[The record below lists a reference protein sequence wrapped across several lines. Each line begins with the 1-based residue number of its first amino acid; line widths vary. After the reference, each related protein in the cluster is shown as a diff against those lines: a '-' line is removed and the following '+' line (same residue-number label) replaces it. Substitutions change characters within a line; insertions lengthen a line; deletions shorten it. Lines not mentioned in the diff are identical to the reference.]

1 MGNSSDTSHRSLLDH
16 EVFAFDDET
25 TGLDTAEDR
34 IVQIG
39 AVRFRA
45 GVRLGQ
51 RRSSLVNPGVPI
63 PPDATAVHG
72 ISDEVVA
79 TAPSFAEV
87 GPRFVAQLLFAEDGS
102 EPILC
107 GYNAPGFDVPMINA
121 ELLRHGI
128 AHRIDPTRVLDPL
141 VFVRW
146 HHRDWRARKLEF
158 VAQQCGIS
166 LEGAHSAAADA
177 EATGRVLW
185 HLVAQKTVPEDY
197 EDALATQRRL
207 EALLE
212 EEWSRFGRAL
222 YLDREDHTPRLGF
235 GAHVGKKIAEVD
247 RDYLRWCLGK
257 MDDLTDE
264 ARALFQQA
272 AKA

>member
-1 MGNSSDTSHRSLLDH
+1 MAMGNSSDTSHH
-16 EVFAFDDET
+16 EVFSFDVET